1 MVDFTEIKLLH
12 LTEVLNRCY
21 QMSRIIFHCSTNEV
35 LYCPIFTLKYWG
47 TCWGELMML
56 GQMAFSSSCAE
67 LSGTEA

>member
-35 LYCPIFTLKYWG
+35 LYCIVQFL
-47 TCWGELMML
+47 L
-56 GQMAFSSSCAE
+56 
-67 LSGTEA
+67 